1 MRWFL
6 NPLGWC
12 RDRSDSQKRGRVI
25 GRWGARV
32 GCGWRE
38 DGTAGGSGRRESP
51 GQARDSPLLFL
62 LCLSFSLSLFL
73 PFFCHFLFSIVLLL
87 PLSCAHSRMRARTRA
102 RTHTHT
108 LCVSLS
114 HIHTI
119 FPTGFWPLS
128 QLLPAAWAPS
138 PFLGRG
144 SVAGMS
150 PGVRLALVQA

>member
-1 MRWFL
+1 MIFVV
-6 NPLGWC
+6 NFIPC
-12 RDRSDSQKRGRVI
+12 
-25 GRWGARV
+25 
-32 GCGWRE
+32 
-38 DGTAGGSGRRESP
+38 
-51 GQARDSPLLFL
+51 
-62 LCLSFSLSLFL
+62 SFVEY
-73 PFFCHFLFSIVLLL
+73 FFIISNSVCVCVCVFV
-87 PLSCAHSRMRARTRA
+87 ARTRA